1 MLKSVLLSKSIYR
14 MILHFIFLFLKG
26 WFFFRHFFYY
36 YWLDSSIIL
45 VIWFIIFQGRIKRN
59 QIALLDSSCPCLFL
73 VGHRMTKN
81 GLGRNNCSLWIVICI
96 LLHCFAS
103 IFCVIFSCIH
113 WQGYLQGCT
122 MCHFLILLKFCLCV
136 LQKA

>member
-1 MLKSVLLSKSIYR
+1 MGS
-14 MILHFIFLFLKG
+14 M
-26 WFFFRHFFYY
+26 
-36 YWLDSSIIL
+36 DSCCP
-45 VIWFIIFQGRIKRN
+45 
-59 QIALLDSSCPCLFL
+59 SSFL

-113 WQGYLQGCT
+113 WQGYPQGSTLEINYFYITLISFDVPLSLFYIKKKITKKNIKWLIMIFFTSFIQNNRC
-122 MCHFLILLKFCLCV
+122 FLSKQVLSTLKARKCFCMLKK
-136 LQKA
+136 LEIQ